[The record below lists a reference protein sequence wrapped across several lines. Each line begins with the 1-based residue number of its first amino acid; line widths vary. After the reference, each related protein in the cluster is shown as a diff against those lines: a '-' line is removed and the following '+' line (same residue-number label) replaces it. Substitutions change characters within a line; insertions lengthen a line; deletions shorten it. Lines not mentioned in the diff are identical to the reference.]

1 MRYLMCFMLVFGC
14 MLMVGCENKEMAKC
28 LDDNERLTTENTNL
42 NETITG
48 MLDKLSEE
56 AKQRHAQET
65 QLNNATKE
73 KTQLQAANAVL
84 KKNVADLTS
93 KAESFEAQ
101 VKSLQAQ
108 VLKLTNEVESL
119 IKKAQ
124 AAEAAQ
130 AKIAQIL
137 DATTKQKEQLQKR
150 VTELEDK
157 TK

>member
-1 MRYLMCFMLVFGC
+1 
-14 MLMVGCENKEMAKC
+14 
-28 LDDNERLTTENTNL
+28 
-42 NETITG
+42 
-48 MLDKLSEE
+48 
-56 AKQRHAQET
+56 
-65 QLNNATKE
+65 
-73 KTQLQAANAVL
+73 VL
-84 KKNVADLTS
+84 KTNVADLTS

>member
-14 MLMVGCENKEMAKC
+14 MLMVGCENKEMKKC

-65 QLNNATKE
+65 QLNNVTKE
-73 KTQLQAANAVL
+73 KTQLQAANGAL

-150 VTELEDK
+150 VAELEK
-157 TK
+157 PK